1 MIQSFRRDVRSITGA
16 THKGTLK
23 HKQPSLLLGFLIVFA
38 ITWMAFTRVI
48 PMERWVLTLHEL
60 QREDSAESA
69 LFTGDTT
76 IVLEEEIPA
85 VAKTTPEAERFAFTI
100 EDVVLAGS
108 TPQVSPAPGN
118 YLRPKESRKSE
129 ITAKL
134 VAGVSVEANR

>member
-60 QREDSAESA
+60 QRE
-69 LFTGDTT
+69 
-76 IVLEEEIPA
+76 VLEEEIPA

-108 TPQVSPAPGN
+108 TPQVSPDYYGFLIVHKLPWGN
-118 YLRPKESRKSE
+118 RRGGPDSRIFGTKFGE
-129 ITAKL
+129 RGA
-134 VAGVSVEANR
+134 ARFGGRR

>member
-1 MIQSFRRDVRSITGA
+1 MKSINR
-16 THKGTLK
+16 TH
-23 HKQPSLLLGFLIVFA
+23 QP
-38 ITWMAFTRVI
+38 MAFTRVI

-108 TPQVSPAPGN
+108 TPQVSPDYYGFLIVHKLPWGN
-118 YLRPKESRKSE
+118 RRGGPDSRIFGTKFGE
-129 ITAKL
+129 RGA
-134 VAGVSVEANR
+134 ARFGGRR